1 MLFSCKISSAV
12 LTYLESKNE
21 DLSQILDST
30 SLPEEFL
37 CDSSYWMEAA
47 DMENF
52 LATAEKIYSLQENL
66 FQKVGHAGPGLR
78 SWGVLDSVL
87 KMMPRPQEILSQPE
101 RFLSY
106 FVSPA
111 PPIDHL
117 VRGETSIEFDLPI
130 SSEQYPKVTEYL
142 RSAFES
148 LPMYV
153 GQGLATCVWQG
164 IHLKFEWQENQS
176 SIFNES
182 DLGHQISPELLR
194 QVVASLEQHQLEL
207 EAKNRD
213 LQAKNTQLA
222 EQLNTF
228 QKEIGERLNQRMEL
242 PHVLKD
248 PVHRLE
254 FIDPSSIEALKN
266 NISRLGDY
274 MVRAQQLITM
284 LVAQDRLSPAV
295 QQAMKRVDW
304 NKVKTQ
310 FPEAIKTSHEILE
323 KTQRHYEEN
332 THV

>member
-1 MLFSCKISSAV
+1 M
-12 LTYLESKNE
+12 
-21 DLSQILDST
+21 
-30 SLPEEFL
+30 
-37 CDSSYWMEAA
+37 
-47 DMENF
+47 
-52 LATAEKIYSLQENL
+52 
-66 FQKVGHAGPGLR
+66 
-78 SWGVLDSVL
+78 
-87 KMMPRPQEILSQPE
+87 
-101 RFLSY
+101 
-106 FVSPA
+106 
-111 PPIDHL
+111 
-117 VRGETSIEFDLPI
+117 
-130 SSEQYPKVTEYL
+130 
-142 RSAFES
+142 
-148 LPMYV
+148 
-153 GQGLATCVWQG
+153 
-164 IHLKFEWQENQS
+164 
-176 SIFNES
+176 
-182 DLGHQISPELLR
+182 
-194 QVVASLEQHQLEL
+194 
-207 EAKNRD
+207 
-213 LQAKNTQLA
+213 A
-222 EQLNTF
+222 EQLNAF